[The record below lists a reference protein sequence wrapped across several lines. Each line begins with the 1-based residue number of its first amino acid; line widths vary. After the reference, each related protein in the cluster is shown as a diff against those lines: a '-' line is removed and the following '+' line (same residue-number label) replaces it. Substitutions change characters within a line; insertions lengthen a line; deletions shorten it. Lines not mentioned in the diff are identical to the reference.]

1 MTEYF
6 KNKMTLLAEITEKDY
21 ETTWDDSV
29 MTIREVNSG
38 RVVTSGS
45 EEHCEKCVDIILLLY
60 RMV

>member
-1 MTEYF
+1 MTESL
-6 KNKMTLLAEITEKDY
+6 KDKLTKLTDITEKDY
-21 ETTWDDSV
+21 ETTRDDSV
-29 MTIREVNSG
+29 MTIREVDSG

>member
-29 MTIREVNSG
+29 MTIREVDSG